1 VFDRNGTRIVF
12 KGFTT
17 FNDVVGL
24 FLLPCGKGE
33 SKLDDFMKAVSELKD
48 GDALLIVQ
56 SVGDAVCFMSYVDT
70 ADFVGIPS
78 SLNFNVCVLRKGE
91 N

>member
-1 VFDRNGTRIVF
+1 
-12 KGFTT
+12 
-17 FNDVVGL
+17 VGL
-24 FLLPCGKGE
+24 FLLSCGEEGR
-33 SKLDDFMKAVSELKD
+33 KLDDFLKAVSDLKD

-70 ADFVGIPS
+70 ANFAGVPS
-78 SLNFNVCVLRKGE
+78 PLNFNVRVLRKGE

>member
-1 VFDRNGTRIVF
+1 MVHALFL
-12 KGFTT
+12 KALQHLMMLWGF
-17 FNDVVGL
+17 

-70 ADFVGIPS
+70 ANFVGLPS
-78 SLNFNVCVLRKGE
+78 PLNFNVRVLRKGE

>member
-1 VFDRNGTRIVF
+1 MKIVS
-12 KGFTT
+12 
-17 FNDVVGL
+17 D
-24 FLLPCGKGE
+24 
-33 SKLDDFMKAVSELKD
+33 LKD

-70 ADFVGIPS
+70 ANFAGVPSPLNLFVRI
-78 SLNFNVCVLRKGE
+78 LKKGE